1 MFDWWG
7 GPIPIPPYHPNMYS
21 IALLTTP
28 VLLVGVLVPGT
39 TLFSPWASLYAWV
52 RGLMDLGVPPKFE
65 LRFATLVSKVGVPT
79 AILVFRESKTD
90 SSLHGATP
98 TIMEPPSIPAFL
110 PSAFVACNLVWN
122 LMCIQLEFGG
132 ITCCRTV
139 PQAPNCWRMKLAAD
153 GGNPQTVT
161 QVAKGAAQRS
171 PPSPS

>member
-39 TLFSPWASLYAWV
+39 TLFSPWASLESGFHSFGKLSRGETLRKSNLYAWV

-79 AILVFRESKTD
+79 AIL
-90 SSLHGATP
+90 
-98 TIMEPPSIPAFL
+98 
-110 PSAFVACNLVWN
+110 
-122 LMCIQLEFGG
+122 
-132 ITCCRTV
+132 
-139 PQAPNCWRMKLAAD
+139 
-153 GGNPQTVT
+153 
-161 QVAKGAAQRS
+161 
-171 PPSPS
+171 